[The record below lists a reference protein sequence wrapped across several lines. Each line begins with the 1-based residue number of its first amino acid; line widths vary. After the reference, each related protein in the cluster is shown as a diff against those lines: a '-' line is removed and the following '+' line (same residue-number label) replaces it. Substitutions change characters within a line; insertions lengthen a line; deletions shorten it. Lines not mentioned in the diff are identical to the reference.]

1 MPKTRLKEKR
11 EKSIQSILNAAREVF
26 AEKGFAG
33 ARIDEIAER
42 AHVNK
47 AMIYY
52 RLGDKKELYSQALHD
67 IFGDVAERIGND
79 IRIDDSAETKL
90 RKYIRNLA
98 KAMKSNPFLPLI
110 MMREIASGGFN
121 LPEVVVEDI
130 LRMMNVLTD
139 IVKEGVKKG
148 VFIEINPFTL
158 HIMLIGG
165 LVFLKGSASV
175 RNIHNSLISKYINL
189 QTYKDSYAAK
199 EIENLILRAVVKD
212 IRN

>member
-33 ARIDEIAER
+33 ARVDEIAER

-52 RLGDKKELYSQALHD
+52 RLGDKKELYSLALHD
-67 IFGDVAERIGND
+67 IVGNTVEHISND
-79 IRIDDSAETKL
+79 IKIDDSTETKL
-90 RKYIRNLA
+90 KKYIRNLA
-98 KAMKSNPFLPLI
+98 KVMKANPFLPLI
-110 MMREIASGGFN
+110 MMREIASGGDN
-121 LPEVVVEDI
+121 LPEVVIEDI
-130 LRMMNVLTD
+130 LRIMSVLTD
-139 IVKEGVKKG
+139 IVNEGIKKG
-148 VFIEINPFTL
+148 VFIEVDPFTL
-158 HIMLIGG
+158 HIILIGS

-175 RNIHNSLISKYINL
+175 RDIHNALLSKYINP
-189 QTYKDSYAAK
+189 QSHNNSHAAK

-212 IRN
+212 I